1 MDYLLKIKDGSDI
14 LDLYSG
20 IGKIE
25 KILIKNNKNIKFI
38 NLKECFFRQGKLNI
52 IDLEKAK
59 TIIKNESIEVD
70 IKKIRDNNY
79 SLNYNIYTGNVEIEN
94 GIELGKVS
102 WDIFRGYQITS
113 TEINKML
120 MKNENE
126 INYKILEISNINDK
140 GEICPK

>member
-14 LDLYSG
+14 LDFYSG

-25 KILIKNNKNIKFI
+25 KILIKNHKNIKFI

-94 GIELGKVS
+94 GIELRKVS

-140 GEICPK
+140 GEICSK